1 MSSPALIPNTPLQ
14 NEYGPGVNVVQTSG
28 SLIYAITAL
37 SGLTVPIIVWI
48 GAEMKR
54 MMRNEKLKPL
64 ADQVIDAWR
73 RDPSLNALLGEVN
86 MKGTNARFLQQL
98 DKIRRIEAG
107 NNRFINNGNLNNSFN
122 KYKAQLQKQIAN
134 KQKAINNGERS
145 GINRT
150 RLNRMRAELNGLKNI
165 DPNTASGRWNTQR
178 ALSARWTENSR
189 NSAFNPYKFP
199 GFLQFL
205 ANEASNRQEGIQ
217 RSLRSYYTAT
227 IHCLI
232 SILALIRLLFV
243 ISQNSEML
251 MSVNESV
258 VADMGKRITNI
269 LQVIALA
276 TPTIS
281 RLGVEQIVKS
291 LEARTG
297 YGLSQ
302 RGREVARFTVA
313 GGISAFISKAAN
325 PVGQAMMKAL
335 INADK
340 TYREIYTFTGTT
352 MGSALISAFQSAPFV
367 GGSVRTGARTFRNAL
382 EGLSDTLYTLTIVVQ
397 GLMLTTAAV
406 EFYRARGYREQAG
419 VLMNQ
424 AAALPYSNNN
434 GNFNNTGPAR
444 RTRAATRAN
453 ENMARSASQGNLAL
467 PAGRN
472 QGQRNNSIPLALPAP
487 RSPSNNN
494 IRGNNNR

>member
-1 MSSPALIPNTPLQ
+1 MSSPALVPNTPLQ
-14 NEYGPGVNVVQTSG
+14 NEYGSGVNVVQTSG

-73 RDPSLNALLGEVN
+73 RDTPLNALLGEVN

-98 DKIRRIEAG
+98 DKIRRIEAD
-107 NNRFINNGNLNNSFN
+107 NNRLISNGNLNNSFN
-122 KYKAQLQKQIAN
+122 KYKAQLKKQIAN

-150 RLNRMRAELNGLKNI
+150 RLNRMRAELHGLENI
-165 DPNTASGRWNTQR
+165 DPNTASGLWNTQR
-178 ALSARWTENSR
+178 ALRAQWTETSR
-189 NSAFNPYKFP
+189 NSAFNPYKST

-232 SILALIRLLFV
+232 SILALLRLLFV
-243 ISQNSEML
+243 ISENSEML

-276 TPTIS
+276 TPTMS

-297 YGLSQ
+297 TGLTQ
-302 RGREVARFTVA
+302 RGREVARFTAA
-313 GGISAFISKAAN
+313 GGISALISKTSN
-325 PVGQAMMKAL
+325 PVGQTMMKAL
-335 INADK
+335 ISADK
-340 TYREIYTFTGTT
+340 TYREIYTFTGTSV
-352 MGSALISAFQSAPFV
+352 GSALVSALQGAPFV
-367 GGSVRTGARTFRNAL
+367 GGSVRMGARTFRNAL

-406 EFYRARGYREQAG
+406 EFYRARGYKEQEG

-424 AAALPYSNNN
+424 AAALPSANNN
-434 GNFNNTGPAR
+434 GNFNNTGIAR
-444 RTRAATRAN
+444 RTRSATRAN
-453 ENMARSASQGNLAL
+453 RNQARAANQGILAL
-467 PAGRN
+467 PAGNN
-472 QGQRNNSIPLALPAP
+472 QGRRNNSIPLALAAP
-487 RSPSNNN
+487 RSPNSNNN
-494 IRGNNNR
+494 SNNNR

>member
-14 NEYGPGVNVVQTSG
+14 NAYPGVNVVQTSG

-86 MKGTNARFLQQL
+86 MKGMNARFLQLL

-107 NNRFINNGNLNNSFN
+107 NNRFINNGNLTNSFN
-122 KYKAQLQKQIAN
+122 RYKAHLQKQIAN
-134 KQKAINNGERS
+134 LQKAINNGERS

-150 RLNRMRAELNGLKNI
+150 RLNRMRAELQGLKNI
-165 DPNTASGRWNTQR
+165 DPNTASGRWNTRR
-178 ALSARWTENSR
+178 AVFEARWTENSR

-205 ANEASNRQEGIQ
+205 ADEASNRQEGIQ

-232 SILALIRLLFV
+232 SILALLRLLFV
-243 ISQNSEML
+243 ISQNSEIL
-251 MSVNESV
+251 MSVNESA

-276 TPTIS
+276 TPTMS

-297 YGLSQ
+297 SGLTQ
-302 RGREVARFTVA
+302 RGREVARFTAA
-313 GGISAFISKAAN
+313 GGISALLSKVTD
-325 PVGQAMMKAL
+325 PVGKAMMAAL

-340 TYREIYTFTGTT
+340 TYQEIYTFTGTT
-352 MGSALISAFQSAPFV
+352 VGSALVSAFQGLPFV
-367 GGSVRTGARTFRNAL
+367 GGSVRMGARTFRNAL

-406 EFYRARGYREQAG
+406 EFYRARGYKEQEG

-424 AAALPYSNNN
+424 AAALPSANNN
-434 GNFNNTGPAR
+434 GNFNNTGIAR
-444 RTRAATRAN
+444 RTRSATQANRNQARAAN
-453 ENMARSASQGNLAL
+453 QGILAL
-467 PAGRN
+467 PAGVN
-472 QGQRNNSIPLALPAP
+472 QGVRNNTYPLALRA
-487 RSPSNNN
+487 RAA
-494 IRGNNNR
+494 GNNNN